1 MDRALRFNR
10 MMEMRKGLESEWVA
24 AHEDKILRDNDER
37 EHRMNY
43 FSPKI
48 LILQVLINKRKFFF
62 KDMHTMAI

>member
-10 MMEMRKGLESEWVA
+10 MMEMRKGLESEWIA

-43 FSPKI
+43 F
-48 LILQVLINKRKFFF
+48 
-62 KDMHTMAI
+62 

>member
-10 MMEMRKGLESEWVA
+10 MMEMRKGLESEWIA

-43 FSPKI
+43 FYQKF
-48 LILQVLINKRKFFF
+48 LILHVLIN
-62 KDMHTMAI
+62 